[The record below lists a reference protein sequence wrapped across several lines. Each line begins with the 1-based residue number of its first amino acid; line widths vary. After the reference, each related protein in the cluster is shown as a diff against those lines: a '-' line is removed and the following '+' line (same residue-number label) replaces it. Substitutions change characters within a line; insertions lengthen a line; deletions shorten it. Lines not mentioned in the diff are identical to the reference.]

1 MCGAVQLT
9 AYIFIS
15 FVPYKAYS
23 KVDLFYLIY
32 VRVAYMLD
40 AMSTLV
46 KIRKKKKEKSEAP

>member
-1 MCGAVQLT
+1 MT

-23 KVDLFYLIY
+23 QVDLFYLIY